1 MSVERLTV
9 VGTAAHLTVAPEPDD
24 DLFALAVA
32 LQTLAQVSPG
42 YVVLVD
48 RLLPKD
54 ER

>member
-1 MSVERLTV
+1 VKLELV
-9 VGTAAHLTVAPEPDD
+9 PEPPVDEPDD
-24 DLFALAVA
+24 DLFALAAA
-32 LQTLAQVSPG
+32 LQTLAQVSPE

>member
-1 MSVERLTV
+1 MKLELVPAPTPV
-9 VGTAAHLTVAPEPDD
+9 PEPDD

-32 LQTLAQVSPG
+32 LQTLAQVSPE

-54 ER
+54 DAA